1 MFADDTK
8 VYCVGNNGYVA
19 VSILNRALRELYEW
33 CLINRLTPHP
43 KKYEAM
49 FMARSNYIGPIAPVS
64 YGGSLITWIEKSR
77 LLGVTVDK
85 KLTWSP
91 HLSEVKKTF
100 ASKLN
105 LLRKSSFFFSNECN
119 GKFFCKC
126 YSGICHLQ
134 SGHLDKQQSFRAI
147 RDAGESTQSQE
158 GLFMI

>member
-49 FMARSNYIGPIAPVS
+49 FMTRYNYIGPIAPVS
-64 YGGSLITWIEKSR
+64 NGGSWIKKSR

-85 KLTWSP
+85 KTDMVTTLVR
-91 HLSEVKKTF
+91 SEKDLGTQAQLAEEIK
-100 ASKLN
+100 
-105 LLRKSSFFFSNECN
+105 FFFSKECN
-119 GKFFCKC
+119 GKFLFKC
-126 YSGICHLQ
+126 YSGIFHL
-134 SGHLDKQQSFRAI
+134 
-147 RDAGESTQSQE
+147 
-158 GLFMI
+158 

>member
-49 FMARSNYIGPIAPVS
+49 FMTRYNYIGPIAPVS
-64 YGGSLITWIEKSR
+64 NGGSWIKKSR

-91 HLSEVKKTF
+91 HLSEVKKTL

-105 LLRKSSFFFSNECN
+105 LLRKSSFLFSKECS
-119 GKFFCKC
+119 GKFLFKC

-134 SGHLDKQQSFRAI
+134 SGHLGKQQ
-147 RDAGESTQSQE
+147 
-158 GLFMI
+158 